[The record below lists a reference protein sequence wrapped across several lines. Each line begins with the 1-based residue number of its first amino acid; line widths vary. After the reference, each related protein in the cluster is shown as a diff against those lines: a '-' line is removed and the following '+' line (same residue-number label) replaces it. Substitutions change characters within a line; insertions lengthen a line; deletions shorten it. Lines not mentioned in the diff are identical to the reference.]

1 MSAETASLPFL
12 VFFCRRAI
20 EWRNVLFISTLTL
33 GISAMDGSRGNQGPP
48 VWEGED
54 LSDLTKRLLL
64 YAHYLLRRHTS
75 WRGNAAGAA
84 PGAVSPQDLV
94 QIAFEKYNRR
104 TRPDHVSPYMLLKG
118 IIRGEVGHLAERTEN
133 RHDHV
138 FISSSDGP
146 GVITPEAI
154 PDHNQR
160 TPEEEL
166 IANDT
171 ANELLCRVR
180 RHFYRDKD
188 LLAYVDLLA
197 TEEFATTYEFSE
209 ALGVS
214 REEIFN
220 FNRRLARFRRGE
232 LQS

>member
-1 MSAETASLPFL
+1 LQARDRTAKFSNHFD
-12 VFFCRRAI
+12 I
-20 EWRNVLFISTLTL
+20 GYGNQ
-33 GISAMDGSRGNQGPP
+33 AMDGSTTNERP

-54 LSDLTKRLLL
+54 LIDLTKRLLL
-64 YAHYLLRRHTS
+64 YAHFLLRRHTS
-75 WRGNAAGAA
+75 WRGNAAGAP
-84 PGAVSPQDLV
+84 PGALSPQDLV

-118 IIRGEVGHLAERTEN
+118 IIWGEVGHLAERREN

-146 GVITPEAI
+146 GVIHPEAI
-154 PDHNQR
+154 PDHHQR
-160 TPEEEL
+160 TPEEEM
-166 IANDT
+166 IANDR
-171 ANELLCRVR
+171 ASELLSRVR
-180 RHFYRDKD
+180 RRFSRDKN

-197 TEEFATTYEFSE
+197 TEEFASSCELSE

-232 LQS
+232 LPS